1 MKELNDFVFT
11 DYSRLMCLRY
21 GECLETIEPYI
32 FSRMLRSLS
41 KYETQEGKIAF
52 LERTRDRPKSS
63 EVAQAL
69 AQLGLRMQADD
80 RFHEILK
87 EYDRE
92 S

>member
-1 MKELNDFVFT
+1 MKPLIEFAPT
-11 DYSRLMCLRY
+11 DYARLMSLKY

-41 KYETQEGKIAF
+41 KYETQEGKTAF

-69 AQLGLRMQADD
+69 AQLGLRMNADD
-80 RFHEILK
+80 RFHELLK
-87 EYDRE
+87 EYERE